1 MQRFAI
7 ALGLF
12 LIIAAPAPGQNDPMP
27 PERTAALM
35 QVPDGF
41 HVCLFAGE
49 PDVVKPI
56 AMTLDDR
63 GRLWVVE
70 SHSYPKWIRDGKPG
84 KDRILIF
91 EDTKGT
97 GHFDKRTVFLDN
109 GTNLSGI
116 ALGFG
121 GVWLCATPNLLF
133 VPIKP
138 GEDKPAG
145 PPEILLDGWSL
156 EAQHNVFNTLVWGP
170 DGWLYGCNG
179 ILATS
184 KVGKPGTPDDKRIP
198 MNCGVW
204 RYHPTRKL
212 FEVFAWGTT
221 NPWGLDYDSRGE
233 MIITNCVIKHL
244 FHVVQGG
251 HYERMY
257 GQDLNPHVYQLMQ
270 SCADHFHWAGG
281 DWTTS
286 RGGQGAHSDA
296 GGGHAHAGCMIYQGD
311 NWPDEYRGK
320 VFMGNIHGNR
330 INMDALERK
339 GSGYVAHHGKDFL
352 TCSDPWFRPL
362 ALISGPDGVYLSDWH
377 DTGECHNY
385 EKTHPSGRIY
395 KIKYGKPKKLDIDL
409 AKLGDEEL
417 VKLQSHKDEWRVR
430 QTRRLLQ
437 ERAGSITVEVRKA
450 LRRAFDESADSSL
463 QLRALL
469 ALHAVGDI
477 DDAKLQ
483 ELLKSRQED
492 LRGWAIRLM
501 AESHKPP
508 AEVVSQFAQMAKDE
522 SSASVRLALATALQR
537 LPAAQRRHIAIN
549 LAEHEA
555 SAADANLPYLIW
567 YGLEPAAALPGQNW
581 AGLVYATR
589 MPLVR
594 RSLARRLAGVEKGH
608 EALTHILRISVT
620 SSRVRE
626 ETRDI
631 LHGMHDAL
639 RGQSQAQAAWPWGD
653 ALSILALNKDK
664 EIAELATLLC
674 VLHGDV
680 EAVASLRETVRDR
693 KAEPAKRTA
702 ALQTLVEAHAPQA
715 SALLRDLLADHAL
728 RGAALRGLAAIGDD
742 QSAGVIIRHYAEL
755 SEAEKVDA
763 IATLTSRP
771 TYAIALLE
779 AMEAGTVPRRDLS
792 AFAARQLL
800 AFKDPVLANKLT
812 KVWGTLR
819 TGQDKSALL
828 AKYYGITAP
837 EALKMADRSHGRFI
851 FNQTC
856 AKCHTLFGEGGKVGP
871 DLTGSQRANNEYLLA
886 KLLDPSAVVAKD
898 YQLTIIA
905 TKAGRSLSGIVKEE
919 NDKVVSLQTENEVVR
934 IAKADIDTRE
944 QSKQSMMPEGQLE
957 KMSDA
962 EVRDLFA
969 YLAGSG
975 QVTLP
980 KQSTKQN

>member
-1 MQRFAI
+1 
-7 ALGLF
+7 
-12 LIIAAPAPGQNDPMP
+12 MP

-35 QVPDGF
+35 QVPAGF
-41 HVCLFAGE
+41 HVTLFAGE

-70 SHSYPKWIRDGKPG
+70 SHSYPNWVRDGKRG
-84 KDRILIF
+84 RDRILIF

-121 GVWLCATPNLLF
+121 GLWLCATPNLLF
-133 VPIKP
+133 IPIKP

-145 PPEILLDGWSL
+145 PAEILLDGWGL
-156 EAQHNVFNTLVWGP
+156 DAKHNVFNTLVWGP

-184 KVGKPGTPDDKRIP
+184 KIGKPGTPDDKRVP

-204 RYHPTRKL
+204 RYHPTKKV

-221 NPWGLDYDSRGE
+221 NPWGLDFDARGE
-233 MIITNCVIKHL
+233 MFITNCVIKHL

-257 GQDLNPHVYQLMQ
+257 GQDLNPHVYGLMQ

-286 RGGQGAHSDA
+286 RGGQGAHSDV

-330 INMDALERK
+330 INMDVLERK

-352 TCSDPWFRPL
+352 TCPDPWFRPL
-362 ALISGPDGVYLSDWH
+362 AIINGPDGVYLSDWH

-385 EKTHPSGRIY
+385 DKVHPSGRIY
-395 KIKYGKPKKLDIDL
+395 KITYGKPKKVDADL
-409 AKLGDEEL
+409 AKLSDNEL
-417 VKLQSHKDEWRVR
+417 FKLQLHKNEWHAR
-430 QTRRLLQ
+430 QARRLLQ
-437 ERAGSITVEVRKA
+437 ERKHAGKLDTNAKST
-450 LRRAFDESADSSL
+450 LRNLLDPQRDESM
-463 QLRALL
+463 QLRILWAAQCIGALNEKDLL
-469 ALHAVGDI
+469 ALLNHREEA
-477 DDAKLQ
+477 A
-483 ELLKSRQED
+483 
-492 LRGWAIRLM
+492 RGWAVRLLL
-501 AESHKPP
+501 EDQQVSPD
-508 AEVVSQFAQMAKDE
+508 AEVDLARVATNDR
-522 SSASVRLALATALQR
+522 SAAVRLSLVSGLQR
-537 LPAAQRRHIAIN
+537 ISSTYLLGDLAQVVV
-549 LAEHEA
+549 EHGEDT
-555 SAADANLPYLIW
+555 SDANLPLMIW
-567 YGLEPAAALPGQNW
+567 YGLARLVQADRDRAIDAMIHGRIPIVRQNLARTLCETEANLKEVQRFLPVSEALASNAALELQRDMLSGMVQ
-581 AGLVYATR
+581 GLLGRTNLTGSETWMTTLR
-589 MPLVR
+589 KL
-594 RSLARRLAGVEKGH
+594 RSSPDADVH
-608 EALTHILRISVT
+608 EMGLNLSVLFN
-620 SSRVRE
+620 
-626 ETRDI
+626 DK
-631 LHGMHDAL
+631 DAV
-639 RGQSQAQAAWPWGD
+639 
-653 ALSILALNKDK
+653 
-664 EIAELATLLC
+664 ATLQKI
-674 VLHGDV
+674 
-680 EAVASLRETVRDR
+680 AVNARAPS
-693 KAEPAKRTA
+693 AKRRIT
-702 ALQTLVEAHAPQA
+702 LQTLVEAKVPNL
-715 SALLRDLLADHAL
+715 SSFLRDVLVDHTM
-728 RGAALRGLAAIGDD
+728 RGAVLRAL
-742 QSAGVIIRHYAEL
+742 AGTDHVDTPTLILRHYADYTD
-755 SEAEKVDA
+755 SERADA

-771 TYAIALLE
+771 AYSMALLD
-779 AMEAGTVPRRDLS
+779 AMEAGKVPRRDLS

-800 AFKDPVLANKLT
+800 TFKDQALTNKLT

-819 TGQDKSALL
+819 PAQDKSALL

-837 EALKMADRSHGRFI
+837 GALKKADRSHGRHVFT
-851 FNQTC
+851 QTC
-856 AKCHTLFGEGGKVGP
+856 AKCHSLFGEGGKVGP

-905 TKAGRSLSGIVKEE
+905 TKAGRSVSGIVKEE
-919 NDKVVSLQTENEVVR
+919 NDQVVTLQTENEMVR
-934 IAKADIDTRE
+934 IAKADIESRE

-957 KMSDA
+957 KLSDV

-975 QVTLP
+975 QAPLP
-980 KQSTKQN
+980 PGKTSRGPR